1 MNFELLALPA
11 VVLVSLTGIILL
23 VSPDW
28 RVSIAALAFQY
39 IGVFVLV
46 AMSWPLEM
54 AIVKLVTGWM
64 VCAVL
69 ALAKAGAPG
78 SPKEE
83 HQGTIFNVL
92 FRLLA
97 AGLVGLVVA
106 STVPRIMVWVP
117 EISIEQL
124 LGGGILIGM
133 GLLHLGLTSSA
144 LRVILGLL
152 TVLAG
157 FEILYAAVET
167 SVLVAG
173 LLAAVSLG
181 LALVGAYLLVV
192 PSLAAVEGEIE

>member
-1 MNFELLALPA
+1 MNFELLALP
-11 VVLVSLTGIILL
+11 VVFLISLTGIILL

-28 RVSIAALAFQY
+28 RVSIAALAVQY
-39 IGVFVLV
+39 FGVFVLV
-46 AMSWPLEM
+46 VISWPLEM

-69 ALAKAGAPG
+69 ALAKAG
-78 SPKEE
+78 SSESIIEE
-83 HQGTIFNVL
+83 QGTVMNVL

-106 STVPRIMVWVP
+106 STVPRILVWVP
-117 EISIEQL
+117 EITIEQL
-124 LGGGILIGM
+124 LGGWVLIGL

-144 LRVILGLL
+144 LRATLGLL

-181 LALVGAYLLVV
+181 LALAGAYLLVV
-192 PSLAAVEGEIE
+192 PSLKVAEDEIE

>member
-1 MNFELLALPA
+1 VNFELLALPA

-23 VSPDW
+23 VSSDW

-46 AMSWPLEM
+46 AMSWPLGM
-54 AIVKLVTGWM
+54 AIVKLITGWM

-69 ALAKAGAPG
+69 ALAKAGEPG
-78 SPKEE
+78 SLIEE
-83 HQGTIFNVL
+83 QGTIFNVL

-117 EISIEQL
+117 EITIEQL

-192 PSLAAVEGEIE
+192 PSLAAAEGEIE

>member
-1 MNFELLALPA
+1 MNFELLGLP
-11 VVLVSLTGIILL
+11 VVFLVSLTGIILL

-28 RVSIAALAFQY
+28 RVSIAALAVQY

-69 ALAKAGAPG
+69 ALAKTGAPG
-78 SPKEE
+78 RYIEE
-83 HQGTIFNVL
+83 QSTIMNVI

-106 STVPRIMVWVP
+106 STAPRISVWVP
-117 EISIEQL
+117 EITIEQL
-124 LGGGILIGM
+124 LGGWVLIGL
-133 GLLHLGLTSSA
+133 GLLHLGLTSSG

-157 FEILYAAVET
+157 FEIIYAAVET

-181 LALVGAYLLVV
+181 LALVGAYLLVI
-192 PSLAAVEGEIE
+192 PSLVAAEEEIE

>member
-1 MNFELLALPA
+1 MNFELLVLP
-11 VVLVSLTGIILL
+11 VVFLVSLTGIILL

-28 RVSIAALAFQY
+28 RVSLAALAVQY
-39 IGVFVLV
+39 FGVFVLV
-46 AMSWPLEM
+46 SMSWPLEM

-69 ALAKAGAPG
+69 ALAKTGAPG
-78 SPKEE
+78 RYIEE
-83 HQGTIFNVL
+83 QGTIMIVL

-106 STVPRIMVWVP
+106 STAPRILVWIP
-117 EISIEQL
+117 EITIEQL
-124 LGGGILIGM
+124 LGGWVLIGL
-133 GLLHLGLTSSA
+133 GLLHLGLTSST

-192 PSLAAVEGEIE
+192 PSLVAAEEEME

>member
-1 MNFELLALPA
+1 VNFELLALP
-11 VVLVSLTGIILL
+11 VVFLISLTGIILL

-28 RVSIAALAFQY
+28 RVSIAALAVQY
-39 IGVFVLV
+39 FGVFVLV
-46 AMSWPLEM
+46 VMSWLLEM

-69 ALAKAGAPG
+69 ALAKAG
-78 SPKEE
+78 SSESIIEE
-83 HQGTIFNVL
+83 QGTVMNVL

-106 STVPRIMVWVP
+106 STVPRILVWVP
-117 EISIEQL
+117 EITIEQL
-124 LGGGILIGM
+124 LGGWVLIGL

-144 LRVILGLL
+144 LRVTLGLL

-181 LALVGAYLLVV
+181 LALAGAYLLVV
-192 PSLAAVEGEIE
+192 PSLKVAEDEIE

>member
-1 MNFELLALPA
+1 MNFELLVLP
-11 VVLVSLTGIILL
+11 VVFLVSLTGIILL

-28 RVSIAALAFQY
+28 RVSIAALAAQY
-39 IGVFVLV
+39 FGVFVLV

-69 ALAKAGAPG
+69 ALAKTGAPG
-78 SPKEE
+78 RYIEE
-83 HQGTIFNVL
+83 QGTIMIVL

-106 STVPRIMVWVP
+106 STAPRILVWIP
-117 EISIEQL
+117 EITIEQL
-124 LGGGILIGM
+124 LGGWVLISL
-133 GLLHLGLTSSA
+133 GLLHLGLTSSG

-157 FEILYAAVET
+157 FEIIYAAVET

-181 LALVGAYLLVV
+181 LALVGAYLLVI
-192 PSLAAVEGEIE
+192 PSLVAAEEEIE

>member
-1 MNFELLALPA
+1 VNFELLGLPM
-11 VVLVSLTGIILL
+11 VFLVSLTGIILL

-28 RVSIAALAFQY
+28 RVSIAALAVQY

-46 AMSWPLEM
+46 VISWPLEM

-69 ALAKAGAPG
+69 ALAKTGAPG
-78 SPKEE
+78 RYIEE
-83 HQGTIFNVL
+83 QSTIMNVI

-97 AGLVGLVVA
+97 AGLVILVVA
-106 STVPRIMVWVP
+106 STAPRISVWVP
-117 EISIEQL
+117 EITIEQL
-124 LGGGILIGM
+124 LGGWVLIGL
-133 GLLHLGLTSSA
+133 GLLHLGLTSSG

-157 FEILYAAVET
+157 FEIIYAAVET

-181 LALVGAYLLVV
+181 LALVGAYLLVI
-192 PSLAAVEGEIE
+192 PSLVAAEEEIE

>member
-1 MNFELLALPA
+1 VNFELLAFP
-11 VVLVSLTGIILL
+11 VVFLISLTGIILL

-28 RVSIAALAFQY
+28 RVSIAALAVQY
-39 IGVFVLV
+39 LGVFVLV
-46 AMSWPLEM
+46 LMSWPLEM

-64 VCAVL
+64 VCAAL
-69 ALAKAGAPG
+69 ALAKAG
-78 SPKEE
+78 SSESIIEE
-83 HQGTIFNVL
+83 QSTVMNVL

-97 AGLVGLVVA
+97 AGLVGLLVA
-106 STVPRIMVWVP
+106 STVPRILVWVP
-117 EISIEQL
+117 EITIEQL
-124 LGGGILIGM
+124 LGGWVLIGL
-133 GLLHLGLTSSA
+133 GLLHLGLTSLA

-181 LALVGAYLLVV
+181 LALAGAYLLVV
-192 PSLAAVEGEIE
+192 PSLRVAEDEIE

>member
-1 MNFELLALPA
+1 VNFELLGLP
-11 VVLVSLTGIILL
+11 VVFLVSLTGIILL

-28 RVSIAALAFQY
+28 RVSIAALAAQY

-69 ALAKAGAPG
+69 ALAKTGAPG
-78 SPKEE
+78 RYIEE
-83 HQGTIFNVL
+83 QSTIMNVI

-106 STVPRIMVWVP
+106 STAPRISVWVP
-117 EISIEQL
+117 EITIEQL
-124 LGGGILIGM
+124 LGGWVLIGL
-133 GLLHLGLTSSA
+133 GLLHLGLTSSG

-157 FEILYAAVET
+157 FEIIYAAVET

-181 LALVGAYLLVV
+181 LALVGAYLLVI
-192 PSLAAVEGEIE
+192 PSLVAAEEEIE

>member
-1 MNFELLALPA
+1 LDFEPLALPT
-11 VVLVSLTGIILL
+11 VFLVSLTGIILL
-23 VSPDW
+23 VNSDW
-28 RVSIAALAFQY
+28 RVSTAALAFQY
-39 IGVFVLV
+39 VGVFVLV

-54 AIVKLVTGWM
+54 AIVKLITGWM
-64 VCAVL
+64 VCTVL
-69 ALAKAGAPG
+69 AIAAAGAPG
-78 SPKEE
+78 SNLEE
-83 HQGTIFNVL
+83 QGTIMNVF

-97 AGLVGLVVA
+97 AGLVGLVVV
-106 STVPRIMVWVP
+106 STVPRINVWIP
-117 EISIEQL
+117 EISFEQL
-124 LGGGILIGM
+124 LGGWALIGL

-181 LALVGAYLLVV
+181 LALVGAYLMVV
-192 PSLAAVEGEIE
+192 PWLDAVEEEIE

>member
-1 MNFELLALPA
+1 VNFELLALP
-11 VVLVSLTGIILL
+11 VVFLISLTGIILL

-28 RVSIAALAFQY
+28 RVSIAALAVQY
-39 IGVFVLV
+39 FGVFVLV
-46 AMSWPLEM
+46 VMSWPLEM

-69 ALAKAGAPG
+69 ALAKAG
-78 SPKEE
+78 SSESIIEE
-83 HQGTIFNVL
+83 QGTVMNVL

-106 STVPRIMVWVP
+106 STVPRILLWVP
-117 EISIEQL
+117 EITIEQL
-124 LGGGILIGM
+124 LGGWVLIGL

-144 LRVILGLL
+144 LRVTLGLL

-181 LALVGAYLLVV
+181 LALAGAYLLVV
-192 PSLAAVEGEIE
+192 PSLKVAEDEIE

>member
-1 MNFELLALPA
+1 MNFELLVFP
-11 VVLVSLTGIILL
+11 VVFLVSLTGIILL

-28 RVSIAALAFQY
+28 RVSIAALAVQY
-39 IGVFVLV
+39 FGVFVLV

-69 ALAKAGAPG
+69 ALAKTGAPG
-78 SPKEE
+78 RYIEE
-83 HQGTIFNVL
+83 QGTIMIVL

-106 STVPRIMVWVP
+106 STAPRILVWIP
-117 EISIEQL
+117 EITIEQL
-124 LGGGILIGM
+124 LGGWVLIGL

-144 LRVILGLL
+144 LRVTLGLL

-181 LALVGAYLLVV
+181 LALAGAYLLVV
-192 PSLAAVEGEIE
+192 PSLKVAEDEIE

>member
-1 MNFELLALPA
+1 MNFELLGLPM
-11 VVLVSLTGIILL
+11 VFLVSLTGIILL

-28 RVSIAALAFQY
+28 RVSIAALAVQY
-39 IGVFVLV
+39 FGVFVLV

-69 ALAKAGAPG
+69 ALAKTGAPG
-78 SPKEE
+78 RYIEE
-83 HQGTIFNVL
+83 QGTIMIVL

-106 STVPRIMVWVP
+106 STAPRILVWIP
-117 EISIEQL
+117 EITIEQL
-124 LGGGILIGM
+124 LGGWVLIGL
-133 GLLHLGLTSSA
+133 GLLHLGLTSST

-192 PSLAAVEGEIE
+192 PSLVASEEEME

>member
-1 MNFELLALPA
+1 VNFELLALPA

-83 HQGTIFNVL
+83 QGIIFNVL

-144 LRVILGLL
+144 LRVIFGLL

-181 LALVGAYLLVV
+181 LSLVGAYLLVV
-192 PSLAAVEGEIE
+192 PSLAATEGEIE

>member
-1 MNFELLALPA
+1 MNFELLVFP
-11 VVLVSLTGIILL
+11 VVFLVSLTGIILL

-28 RVSIAALAFQY
+28 RVSIAALAVQY
-39 IGVFVLV
+39 FGVFVLV

-69 ALAKAGAPG
+69 ALAKTGAPG
-78 SPKEE
+78 RYIEE
-83 HQGTIFNVL
+83 QGTIMIVL

-106 STVPRIMVWVP
+106 STAPRILVWIP
-117 EISIEQL
+117 EITIEQL
-124 LGGGILIGM
+124 LGGWVLIGL
-133 GLLHLGLTSSA
+133 GLLHLGLTSST
-144 LRVILGLL
+144 LRVTLGLL

-192 PSLAAVEGEIE
+192 PSLVASEEEME

>member
-54 AIVKLVTGWM
+54 AIVKLVTGWI

-78 SPKEE
+78 SHIEE
-83 HQGTIFNVL
+83 QGTIFNVL

-117 EISIEQL
+117 EI
-124 LGGGILIGM
+124 
-133 GLLHLGLTSSA
+133 
-144 LRVILGLL
+144 
-152 TVLAG
+152 
-157 FEILYAAVET
+157 
-167 SVLVAG
+167 
-173 LLAAVSLG
+173 
-181 LALVGAYLLVV
+181 
-192 PSLAAVEGEIE
+192 

>member
-11 VVLVSLTGIILL
+11 VILVSLTGIILL
-23 VSPDW
+23 VNSDW

-54 AIVKLVTGWM
+54 AIVKLITGWM

-69 ALAKAGAPG
+69 ALAKAGEPG
-78 SPKEE
+78 SLIKE
-83 HQGTIFNVL
+83 QGTIFNIL

-97 AGLVGLVVA
+97 AGLVGLVVV
-106 STVPRIMVWVP
+106 STGPRIMGWVP
-117 EISIEQL
+117 EITIEQL

-192 PSLAAVEGEIE
+192 PSLAAAEGEIE

>member
-11 VVLVSLTGIILL
+11 VFLVSLTGIILL
-23 VSPDW
+23 VSSDW
-28 RVSIAALAFQY
+28 RISTAALTFQY
-39 IGVFVLV
+39 VGVFVLV

-54 AIVKLVTGWM
+54 AIVKLVAGWM
-64 VCAVL
+64 VCTV
-69 ALAKAGAPG
+69 LAKAAAGAP
-78 SPKEE
+78 STNFEE
-83 HQGTIFNVL
+83 QGTIMNVI

-106 STVPRIMVWVP
+106 STVPRIFVWIP
-117 EISIEQL
+117 EIALEQL
-124 LGGGILIGM
+124 FGGWVLIGL

-144 LRVILGLL
+144 FRVILGLL

-173 LLAAVSLG
+173 LLAAVSI
-181 LALVGAYLLVV
+181 AN
-192 PSLAAVEGEIE
+192 S

>member
-1 MNFELLALPA
+1 MNFELLALP
-11 VVLVSLTGIILL
+11 VVFLISLTGIILL
-23 VSPDW
+23 VSHDW
-28 RVSIAALAFQY
+28 RVSIAALAVQY

-46 AMSWPLEM
+46 VISWPLEM
-54 AIVKLVTGWM
+54 AVVKLVTGWM

-69 ALAKAGAPG
+69 VLAKAGASG
-78 SPKEE
+78 SNIDE
-83 HQGTIFNVL
+83 QGTVMNVF

-106 STVPRIMVWVP
+106 STGPRILVWIP

-124 LGGGILIGM
+124 LGGWVLIGL
-133 GLLHLGLTSSA
+133 GLLHLGLTSST

-157 FEILYAAVET
+157 FEIIYAAVET

-192 PSLAAVEGEIE
+192 PSLVAAEEEME

>member
-1 MNFELLALPA
+1 MNFELLVLP
-11 VVLVSLTGIILL
+11 VVFLVSLTGIILL

-28 RVSIAALAFQY
+28 RVSIAALVVQY
-39 IGVFVLV
+39 FGVFVLV

-69 ALAKAGAPG
+69 ALAKTGAPG
-78 SPKEE
+78 RYIEE
-83 HQGTIFNVL
+83 QGTIMIVL

-106 STVPRIMVWVP
+106 STAPRILVWIP
-117 EISIEQL
+117 EITIEQL
-124 LGGGILIGM
+124 LGGWVLIGL
-133 GLLHLGLTSSA
+133 GLLHLGLTSST

-192 PSLAAVEGEIE
+192 PSLVAAEEEME

>member
-1 MNFELLALPA
+1 MNFELLGLP
-11 VVLVSLTGIILL
+11 VVFLVSLTGIILL

-28 RVSIAALAFQY
+28 RVSIAALAAQY

-69 ALAKAGAPG
+69 ALAKTGAPG
-78 SPKEE
+78 RYIEE
-83 HQGTIFNVL
+83 QSTIMNVI

-106 STVPRIMVWVP
+106 STAPRISVWVP
-117 EISIEQL
+117 EITIEQL
-124 LGGGILIGM
+124 LGGWVLIGL
-133 GLLHLGLTSSA
+133 GLLHLGLTSSG

-157 FEILYAAVET
+157 FEIIYAAVET

-181 LALVGAYLLVV
+181 LALVGAYLLVI
-192 PSLAAVEGEIE
+192 PSLVAAEEEIE

>member
-1 MNFELLALPA
+1 MNFELLVLP
-11 VVLVSLTGIILL
+11 VVFLVSLTGIILL

-28 RVSIAALAFQY
+28 RVSIAALAVQY
-39 IGVFVLV
+39 FGVFVLV
-46 AMSWPLEM
+46 SMSWPLEM

-69 ALAKAGAPG
+69 ALAKTGAPG
-78 SPKEE
+78 RYIEE
-83 HQGTIFNVL
+83 QGTIMIVL

-106 STVPRIMVWVP
+106 STAPRILVWIP
-117 EISIEQL
+117 EITIEQL
-124 LGGGILIGM
+124 LGGWVLIGL
-133 GLLHLGLTSSA
+133 GLLHLGLTSST

-192 PSLAAVEGEIE
+192 PSLVAAEEEME